1 MDLIGSGYHHVVT
14 VWSDDLTTPPKTNYD
29 RNITRRGN
37 CFVDRDRADCQSS
50 DINNSKLDGR
60 ELVGKVLA
68 GFHEGALTA
77 PNFSSQ
83 RLVFILMFRVVLV
96 GNLLYIGWY
105 LIATLNFWRFLFF
118 SLRKRKS
125 HEGFVK
131 IITNWSCDFNFRF
144 RVWQDLKQVQILF
157 FNTKFFCWL
166 VCGRGQSCT
175 VTSHHFMQIL
185 HKS

>member
-1 MDLIGSGYHHVVT
+1 MDLIGSGYHRVVS

-37 CFVDRDRADCQSS
+37 CFVDRDRADCKSS

-60 ELVGKVLA
+60 ELVGEVLA

-96 GNLLYIGWY
+96 RYLLYIGWY

-118 SLRKRKS
+118 SLRKRKR

-131 IITNWSCDFNFRF
+131 IITNCSYDFYFRF
-144 RVWQDLKQVQILF
+144 RVWEDLKQVQSFVFIRDSLY
-157 FNTKFFCWL
+157 
-166 VCGRGQSCT
+166 
-175 VTSHHFMQIL
+175 
-185 HKS
+185 